1 MGKSLA
7 DQPRKNAVAV
17 VRWSKKPGQNPA
29 NRFIK
34 FSVFGFILCLILM
47 TILPG
52 LRSFG
57 ALVLF
62 TACFAALFTVPAVQR
77 RRDFMRG
84 LTQRVNDTVAEVA
97 DGPGD
102 RLSMKEFER
111 MVKSGEQRPLL
122 VNGVPGLTLQVERIA
137 RPEKA
142 VPGKWLAVITVVP
155 PESGTD
161 SFDRLVAAAIDA
173 GPATSTGT
181 GPATGSVS

>member
-7 DQPRKNAVAV
+7 DQPRKEAVAV
-17 VRWSKKPGQNPA
+17 VRWSKKPGESPA
-29 NRFIK
+29 SKFTR
-34 FSVFGFILCLILM
+34 FSVFGLILGLILM

-57 ALVLF
+57 ALMLF
-62 TACFAALFTVPAVQR
+62 TACFATLFTVPAVQR

-84 LTQRVNDTVAEVA
+84 LTKRVNDTIAEVT
-97 DGPGD
+97 DTPGD
-102 RLSMKEFER
+102 RLSVKEFEL
-111 MVKSGEQRPLL
+111 MVKRGEQRPLL
-122 VNGVPGLTLQVERIA
+122 VNGVPGLNLHVERIA
-137 RPEKA
+137 TPEKV

-173 GPATSTGT
+173 GPGT
-181 GPATGSVS
+181 GKAS